1 MQRATRA
8 LPEGIPAQE
17 RTTEQLHPRY
27 ETRPAPADNPRMAK
41 TAPRLDADTLRRV
54 IATAWEDRPP
64 YDRVMREHGI
74 GPGELAALLKRELTP
89 TAYKQWVAQGKAAKA
104 PTKRSVWP
112 HGR

>member
-1 MQRATRA
+1 
-8 LPEGIPAQE
+8 
-17 RTTEQLHPRY
+17 
-27 ETRPAPADNPRMAK
+27 MAK
-41 TAPRLDADTLRRV
+41 TAPRLDADTLKRV

-74 GPGELAALLKRELTP
+74 GPGELVALLKRELTP